1 MSVKWKAGDNLRNKA
16 FIFFVTFGFALSFSF
31 ANPYTRENVEANSI
45 TTKDGNSLYV
55 ETSHEFQVKAE
66 QQANKIT
73 KDPDALRKSNDAEYV
88 ASKKNSTW
96 IPFWYD
102 WSIIKHN
109 NIKKMP
115 INHPENIRTSK
126 NNVLRY
132 QHYVNQT
139 RSQTAPQ
146 PNIYIG
152 IFGTFL
158 IILIIILIFLF

>member
-1 MSVKWKAGDNLRNKA
+1 MTALKNKT
-16 FIFFVTFGFALSFSF
+16 FIFSLLFGFALSFSF
-31 ANPYTRENVEANSI
+31 ANPYTWKNVEANNI
-45 TTKDGNSLYV
+45 TTKNGNSLYV

-73 KDPDALRKSNDAEYV
+73 KDPDAPRKSSDAEYV
-88 ASKKNSTW
+88 ASKKNNTW

-115 INHPENIRTSK
+115 ANHPENIRTSK

-139 RSQTAPQ
+139 RNQAAPK
-146 PNIYIG
+146 PSINIG
-152 IFGTFL
+152 TFGTFL
-158 IILIIILIFLF
+158 IIILIIILIFLF

>member
-1 MSVKWKAGDNLRNKA
+1 MTALKNKA
-16 FIFFVTFGFALSFSF
+16 FIFSLLFGFALSFSF
-31 ANPYTRENVEANSI
+31 ANPYTWENVEANNI
-45 TTKDGNSLYV
+45 TIKNDNSLYV

-73 KDPDALRKSNDAEYV
+73 KDPDAPRKSNDAEYV
-88 ASKKNSTW
+88 ASKKNNTW

-115 INHPENIRTSK
+115 ANHPENIRTSK

-132 QHYVNQT
+132 QHYIIQTRNQT
-139 RSQTAPQ
+139 VPQ
-146 PNIYIG
+146 HTINIG
-152 IFGTFL
+152 IVGTFS
-158 IILIIILIFLF
+158 IIIIITIFLLN